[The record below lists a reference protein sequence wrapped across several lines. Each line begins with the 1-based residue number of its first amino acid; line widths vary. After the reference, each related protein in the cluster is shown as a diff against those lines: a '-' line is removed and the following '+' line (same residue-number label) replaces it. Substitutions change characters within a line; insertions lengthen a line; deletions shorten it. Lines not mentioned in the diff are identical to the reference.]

1 VKRSIIAIPALA
13 AFGLLLCLAAPQQA
27 PSQPPAKQAE
37 PPKQT
42 ETPPAPQPAPQAKA
56 AEQENAKFF
65 VESREVMLP
74 VTVTDDRGYFVSNLT
89 TSDFRVLDEGRPQ
102 RIKVFN
108 HNERQPIVIGFLLDL
123 SSASAIHWKDYQEG
137 VEQLIWALLPGEKN
151 KYRQGYLIT
160 YGNEADLVV
169 NTTWDGQSMVE
180 KIEKMKPG
188 GSSALYDAIYMACT
202 SREVVK
208 GEPYEPRRVIIIIGD
223 GHNNASSKSLG
234 EVIEIAKRQMVTIYG
249 LSTVAYGFDSAEQ
262 DVLERMAFETGGMV
276 EYPLS
281 GIYKDVSGYL
291 SSPRD
296 AGNYAYE
303 PGTGA
308 YASAKLKNIITSV
321 THLQGELTTQYVLRY
336 VPDID
341 QEDRAKIFRHVKVEL
356 PNLPN
361 ALVKTRDGYYPN
373 SLPAP
378 EVSEG
383 LERRGQAP
391 AAPGSK

>member
-1 VKRSIIAIPALA
+1 VKRSILAITGLA
-13 AFGLLLCLAAPQQA
+13 AFGLLLGLAAPQQ
-27 PSQPPAKQAE
+27 PAKQAE
-37 PPKQT
+37 PPPQT
-42 ETPPAPQPAPQAKA
+42 QTPPAPQPAPQSKA
-56 AEQENAKFF
+56 AEQESARFF
-65 VESREVMLP
+65 VESRLVLLP

-89 TSDFRVLDEGRPQ
+89 ATDFRVLDEGRPQ

-108 HNERQPIVIGFLLDL
+108 HNEKQPIVIGFLLDL
-123 SSASAIHWKDYQEG
+123 SSASAVHWKDYQEG
-137 VEQLIWALLPGEKN
+137 VEQLIWALLPGEKD

-188 GSSALYDAIYMACT
+188 GGSALYDAIYMACT

-208 GEPYEPRRVIIIIGD
+208 GEPYEPRRVVIIIGD
-223 GHNNASSKSLG
+223 GHNNTSSKSLA
-234 EVIEIAKRQMVTIYG
+234 EVIEIAKRHMVTIYG
-249 LSTVAYGFDSAEQ
+249 LSTVAYGFENAEQ

-281 GIYKDVSGYL
+281 GIYKDVAGYL
-291 SSPRD
+291 STPKD
-296 AGNYAYE
+296 AGNYVYD

-321 THLQGELTTQYVLRY
+321 AHLQGELTTQYLLQY
-336 VPDID
+336 VPDTD
-341 QEDRAKIFRHVKVEL
+341 PEDRARIFRHVKVEL

-373 SLPAP
+373 SLPAA
-378 EVSEG
+378 EVSGG
-383 LERRGQAP
+383 LEQRGQKQAPP
-391 AAPGSK
+391 AAK

>member
-1 VKRSIIAIPALA
+1 MGLA

-27 PSQPPAKQAE
+27 PPQQPAKQAA
-37 PPKQT
+37 PPQQT
-42 ETPPAPQPAPQAKA
+42 QTPPASQPAPANPG
-56 AEQENAKFF
+56 EQEARFF
-65 VESREVMLP
+65 AESKEVLLP

-89 TSDFRVLDEGRPQ
+89 TADFRVLDEGRPQ
-102 RIKVFN
+102 RIKSFN
-108 HNERQPIVIGFLLDL
+108 HNQKQPLVIGFLVDL

-137 VEQLIWALLPGEKN
+137 IEQLMWALLPGEKD

-180 KIEKMKPG
+180 KVEKMKPG
-188 GSSALYDAIYMACT
+188 GGSALYDAIYLACT

-208 GEPYEPRRVIIIIGD
+208 GEPYDPRRVIIIIGD
-223 GHNNASSKSLG
+223 GHNNTSSKSLG
-234 EVIEIAKRQMVTIYG
+234 EVIEIAKRNLVTIYG
-249 LSTVAYGFDSAEQ
+249 FSTVAYGFDNAEQ
-262 DVLERMAFETGGMV
+262 DVLERLAFETGGMV

-281 GIYKDVSGYL
+281 GIYKDVIGYL
-291 SSPRD
+291 STPKD
-296 AGNYAYE
+296 AGNYVFD

-308 YASAKLKNIITSV
+308 YASEKLKNIITSV

-341 QEDRAKIFRHVKVEL
+341 QEDRARVFRHVKVEL

-361 ALVKTRDGYYPN
+361 AIVKTRDGYYPN
-373 SLPAP
+373 SLPASD
-378 EVSEG
+378 VSGGAEQK
-383 LERRGQAP
+383 EQKQA
-391 AAPGSK
+391 AAPRAAK